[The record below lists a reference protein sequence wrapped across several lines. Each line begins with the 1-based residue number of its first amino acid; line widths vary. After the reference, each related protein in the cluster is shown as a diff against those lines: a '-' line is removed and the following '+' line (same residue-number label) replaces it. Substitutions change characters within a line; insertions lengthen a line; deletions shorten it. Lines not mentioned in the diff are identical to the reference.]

1 MTYHSQLLKMKRLI
15 QQYGVNLTISKVSV
29 RVTLMKCLQ
38 SMKSMSIWTLRDL
51 RIWMRWVRRQ
61 VSSCLTSSQWTK
73 VPGRF
78 CQLFATGVRR
88 TCFGVSVSSLFI
100 ISFFLVLV
108 FMALAY
114 FI

>member
-1 MTYHSQLLKMKRLI
+1 MTYHSLLLKTKRLI
-15 QQYGVNLTISKVSV
+15 QQYAVSLMISRVSV
-29 RVTLMKCLQ
+29 RVILTKYIQ
-38 SMKSMSIWTLRDL
+38 SMKSMLTWTLRDL

-61 VSSCLTSSQWTK
+61 GLNCLTSSQWTK
-73 VPGRF
+73 APGRF
-78 CQLFATGVRR
+78 CQSFVTGVRR
-88 TCFGVSVSSLFI
+88 IYSAASVSSLFI